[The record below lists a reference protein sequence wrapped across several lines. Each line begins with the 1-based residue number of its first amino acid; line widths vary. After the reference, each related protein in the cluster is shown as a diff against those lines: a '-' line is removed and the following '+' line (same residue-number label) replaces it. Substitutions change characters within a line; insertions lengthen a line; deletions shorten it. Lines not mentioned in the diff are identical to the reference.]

1 MAGHGSAPPPDRAR
15 HPNRQVGRELFTA
28 IDKNGVEDKEVPSVA
43 VTGKHTATDYAYWM
57 NSANPG
63 SHYQVRH

>member
-1 MAGHGSAPPPDRAR
+1 M
-15 HPNRQVGRELFTA
+15 FTA